1 MKKLIITGILGLLL
15 AACSPASDEPDFEPT
30 APEDVVR
37 YFTITNGD
45 SRYTLFYMGG
55 LPLSPQEVSQPLE
68 LHGDAVDYTYYWGVN
83 EKFIKA
89 TLHVDMEGEPHG
101 ITQNY
106 TVVYE

>member
-1 MKKLIITGILGLLL
+1 MARIFLWGLIALLCS
-15 AACSPASDEPDFEPT
+15 ACSTTGEDEPEPT

-68 LHGDAVDYTYYWGVN
+68 LHGNAVDYTYYWGVN
-83 EKFIKA
+83 EKFIEA
-89 TLHVDMEGEPHG
+89 TLHVDMTGEPHG